1 MLCRVRSA
9 RSGAVVL
16 EFIRR
21 DALAALVPALPIP
34 ANPDLKAL
42 PVGRRE
48 DGLPWLVKLH
58 GTHVLIAGAT
68 GAGKASL
75 LWGLVRAMFP
85 LMRMAMPL
93 AREVVK
99 DLAVEHGACIRPIQL
114 RRTNLDT
121 GEVDTV
127 LVPCGHTLAHV
138 SRPAPNEPGHCVPR
152 SAGKAGTSRTS
163 PTSSRTR
170 PPTTRSGGSRNA
182 PKRNSSATRPTRPGR
197 TRLT

>member
-21 DALAALVPALPIP
+21 DALAVLVPALPIP
-34 ANPDLKAL
+34 ADPDLKAL

-85 LMRMAMPL
+85 LMQTGLVRVL
-93 AREVVK
+93 AADPKLIE
-99 DLAVEHGACIRPIQL
+99 LA
-114 RRTNLDT
+114 
-121 GEVDTV
+121 
-127 LVPCGHTLAHV
+127 
-138 SRPAPNEPGHCVPR
+138 
-152 SAGKAGTSRTS
+152 
-163 PTSSRTR
+163 
-170 PPTTRSGGSRNA
+170 
-182 PKRNSSATRPTRPGR
+182 
-197 TRLT
+197 